1 MAQPL
6 KIQATAPLTRSGQV
20 RLGVWIELVTIAW
33 MTIEASVALM
43 VGFMTRSV
51 SLQGFGI
58 DSVIELVAGG
68 MLLWRL
74 LVEQC
79 GGSIEVVEQAERRA
93 SWVTATGLFALAVY
107 IVADSAFSLLTQSRP
122 EASWW
127 GVGLAMAA
135 ASIMPLLWQSKLA
148 VQPSKRMP
156 HVVSPVRICPS
167 RCWRVCYSTDSL
179 AGGGPIHLLRSFSS
193 TSLFRKDVR
202 RCTRLGLVKRVA
214 VVQTIAVTTRLSW
227 RMAEPTLDLTPE
239 LPFRRSTVG
248 EGFAVD
254 ENPRREKHSTAHG
267 ERLPL
272 RRIQIECCYRQPVLT

>member
-74 LVEQC
+74 LVEQR

-93 SWVTATGLFALAVY
+93 SGVTATGLFALAVY

-135 ASIMPLLWQSKLA
+135 ASIMPLLWQGKL
-148 VQPSKRMP
+148 
-156 HVVSPVRICPS
+156 
-167 RCWRVCYSTDSL
+167 RVAKQIGSAALKADAACSVTCAYMSLTLL
-179 AGGGPIHLLRSFSS
+179 AGLLLNR
-193 TSLFRKDVR
+193 LFGWWWADP
-202 RCTRLGLVKRVA
+202 LAALVLIYFL
-214 VVQTIAVTTRLSW
+214 VQEGREALHEART
-227 RMAEPTLDLTPE
+227 
-239 LPFRRSTVG
+239 G
-248 EGFAVD
+248 ETCSCGAD
-254 ENPRREKHSTAHG
+254 D
-267 ERLPL
+267 
-272 RRIQIECCYRQPVLT
+272 CCDD

>member
-6 KIQATAPLTRSGQV
+6 KVQATAPLTRSGQV
-20 RLGVWIELVTIAW
+20 RLGVWIELVTIVW

-74 LVEQC
+74 LVEQR
-79 GGSIEVVEQAERRA
+79 GGSIEVVEQAEHRA

-135 ASIMPLLWQSKLA
+135 ASIMPLLWQGKL
-148 VQPSKRMP
+148 
-156 HVVSPVRICPS
+156 
-167 RCWRVCYSTDSL
+167 RVAKQIGSAALKADAACSVTCAYMSLTLL
-179 AGGGPIHLLRSFSS
+179 AGLLLNR
-193 TSLFRKDVR
+193 LFGWWWADP
-202 RCTRLGLVKRVA
+202 LAALVLIYFL
-214 VVQTIAVTTRLSW
+214 VQEGREALHEART
-227 RMAEPTLDLTPE
+227 
-239 LPFRRSTVG
+239 G
-248 EGFAVD
+248 ETCSCGAD
-254 ENPRREKHSTAHG
+254 D
-267 ERLPL
+267 
-272 RRIQIECCYRQPVLT
+272 CCGD